1 MKTRTVAAA
10 LVAALALAFMP
21 ALLAGEHEKAET
33 TWTGWITDEA
43 CGVKNA
49 NKNGKGCALACY
61 KNGSR
66 LVLYVKSD
74 DKIYHLDKQEVAAE
88 NLGYPVRVTG
98 VLEDGTI
105 RVSRITEAGKS

>member
-1 MKTRTVAAA
+1 MKTRIAAVA
-10 LVAALALAFMP
+10 LVAALTLAFMP

-49 NKNGKGCALACY
+49 NKYGRGCALDCY

-74 DKIYHLDKQEVAAE
+74 DKLYDLDKQEVAAK
-88 NLGYPVRVTG
+88 NLGHPVHVTG
-98 VLEDGTI
+98 VMEDGKI
-105 RVSRITEAGKS
+105 KVSSISEAGKS